1 MIHQT
6 PKAKHNGYISDM
18 KVYWTCPIEKM
29 SPSIAAFVK
38 EYIARHKKRISANK
52 AYTGTVT
59 EEASIIER
67 SKIPLDKNRINGAE
81 VDATG
86 GIVIEY
92 FISENNI
99 MGAGDKISLNSSLK
113 TVNADIIDKDLEPF
127 TESGFRIDGIFSWIS
142 QNARMVNSIWYN
154 GFIGKI
160 LYTFSKRMANNF
172 LKEIGYENIPELE
185 RRKLP
190 KTK

>member
-1 MIHQT
+1 
-6 PKAKHNGYISDM
+6 M
-18 KVYWTCPIEKM
+18 KVYWTVPLEKM
-29 SPSIAAFVK
+29 SPSIREFVK
-38 EYIARHKKRISANK
+38 EYIDRYKKTIK
-52 AYTGTVT
+52 TDKEYTGTIPEDANLIEVSKLPIYEQRIHGT
-59 EEASIIER
+59 EVN
-67 SKIPLDKNRINGAE
+67 PN
-81 VDATG
+81 G

-92 FISENNI
+92 FISEENI

-113 TVNADIIDKDLEPF
+113 TVNADIIEKDLEPF
-127 TESGFRIDGIFSWIS
+127 TETGFRIDGIFSWIS

-160 LYTFSKRMANNF
+160 LYTFSKRTAYNF